1 MGKIPSRKT
10 LDKKID
16 EVITM
21 LEKMNLR
28 MYGGT
33 LVNKWTFKFII
44 QQKYFLIG
52 NKMRL
57 RRK

>member
-28 MYGGT
+28 MYGDT

-44 QQKYFLIG
+44 QQKDFLIG
-52 NKMRL
+52 NKMKL